1 MIRAREVRVVADD
14 GKQLGIMSVP
24 QALTMARE
32 SGLDLVEVAPTAQPP
47 VCRIIDFGKF
57 KYEQAKKERQAKKGQ
72 HLSQVREVKIRPK
85 IGVHDL
91 EAKLRNAK
99 KMLADGDKIKVA
111 VVFRG
116 REMAHQDRGWVLL
129 QKVGETLKDAAV
141 PDRPPQME
149 GNTLGVIFAPIKH
162 LKENVKPP
170 KKEGVV
176 EANKPAGK
184 PAEKPAEKTAG
195 KAIDKATEKTGVSV

>member
-1 MIRAREVRVVADD
+1 MRVNQMIRAREVRVVDD
-14 GKQLGIMSVP
+14 EGKQLGIMPVP
-24 QALTMARE
+24 QALALARE
-32 SGLDLVEVAPTAQPP
+32 QGLDLVEVAPTSQPP
-47 VCRIIDFGKF
+47 VCRIVDYGKL

-91 EAKLRNAK
+91 EAKLSNSK
-99 KMLADGDKIKVA
+99 KMLAEGDKVRVV

-129 QKVGETLKDAAV
+129 QKVGEALKDVAV

-149 GNTLGVIFAPIKH
+149 GNALAVIFAPAKH
-162 LKENVKPP
+162 VKEAAKAP
-170 KKEGVV
+170 KKEALA
-176 EANKPAGK
+176 EARKPADK
-184 PAEKPAEKTAG
+184 PAEKPAEKPM
-195 KAIDKATEKTGVSV
+195 EKTGVTV